1 MNENDLADEQ
11 LPEHLDELGDLIE
24 HGWCQGIYARDKDGK
39 KINELSDKAVC
50 FCISGGIMRISE
62 PHGRHVRRHMR
73 AALEKTLTL
82 QMAAD
87 LPERLIGPKVAS
99 FFFTEG
105 GLIGWNDKADR
116 SREQVVKLC
125 RDAAQR
131 LRAS

>member
-39 KINELSDKAVC
+39 KINELSQKAVC

-82 QMAAD
+82 QMIAN
-87 LPERLIGPKVAS
+87 LPEALIGQRLSAFS
-99 FFFTEG
+99 TEG
-105 GLIGWNDKADR
+105 GLVGWNDKGAR
-116 SREQVVKLC
+116 SQEQVVKLC